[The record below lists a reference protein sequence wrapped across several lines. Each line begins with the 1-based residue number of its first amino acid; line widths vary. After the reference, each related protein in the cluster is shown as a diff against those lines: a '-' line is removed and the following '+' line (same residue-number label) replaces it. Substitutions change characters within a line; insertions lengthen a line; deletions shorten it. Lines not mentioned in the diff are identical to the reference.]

1 MGKWIEGTVV
11 GQKRWTDHL
20 YSLQVDAEIGSFGPG
35 QWTKLALPV
44 GGEFV
49 ARAYSFVNASRER
62 PHEFF
67 YNTVPEGH
75 LSPRL
80 ARLEPMDV
88 VFLAPAA
95 SGLFTLD
102 EVPDA
107 EVLWLIATGTGLG
120 PYLSMLR
127 SDALWDRFRKAVLVH
142 AVRRAADLAYRDVVA
157 AIAARHGERFRAV
170 SFVSRE
176 QHAGALAGR
185 IPEAIGDE
193 RLERAAG
200 VPLAPETSQVMLCG
214 NPDMVMDAT
223 DALKARGLKRHR
235 HRDPGHVA
243 VEPYW

>member
-1 MGKWIEGTVV
+1 MAKWVEGTVV
-11 GQKRWTDHL
+11 GQRQWTDRL
-20 YSLQVDAEIGSFGPG
+20 FSLQVDAEVGAFEPG

-44 GGEFV
+44 AGEFV
-49 ARAYSFVNASRER
+49 ARAYSFVNAPKDR
-62 PHEFF
+62 PHEFY
-67 YNTVPEGH
+67 YNTVPDGH

-80 ARLEPMDV
+80 ARLESMDV

-95 SGLFTLD
+95 SGVFTLG

-107 EVLWLIATGTGLG
+107 ESLWLIATGTGLG
-120 PYLSMLR
+120 PFLSMLR
-127 SDALWDRFRKAVLVH
+127 SDLPWQRFRQVVLVH
-142 AVRRAADLAYRDVVA
+142 AVRHAADLTYRQ
-157 AIAARHGERFRAV
+157 AIDSVRAQHRDRFRAV

-176 QHAGALAGR
+176 PHPAALAGR
-185 IPEAIGDE
+185 IPEAIADE

-200 VPLAPETSQVMLCG
+200 VPLAPKTAQVMLCG
-214 NPDMVMDAT
+214 NPEMVMDAT

>member
-11 GQKRWTDHL
+11 SQKRWTDHL
-20 YSLQVDAEIGSFGPG
+20 YSLRVDAEIGAFEPG

-44 GGEFV
+44 AGEFV
-49 ARAYSFVNASRER
+49 ARPYSFVNAPKAR

-95 SGLFTLD
+95 AGLFTLS

-127 SDALWDRFRKAVLVH
+127 SEALWDRFGKVVLVH
-142 AVRRAADLAYRDVVA
+142 AVRRAADLVYRDVVE
-157 AIAARHGERFRAV
+157 AIAGRQRERFRAV
-170 SFVSRE
+170 AFVSRE
-176 QHAGALAGR
+176 KRAGALAGR
-185 IPEAIGDE
+185 IPEAIADE

-200 VPLAPETSQVMLCG
+200 VPLAPRTSQVMLCG
-214 NPDMVMDAT
+214 NPDMVLDVT
-223 DALKARGLKRHR
+223 DALKARGLKRRR

>member
-11 GQKRWTDHL
+11 GQRRWTDHL
-20 YSLQVDAEIGSFGPG
+20 YSLQVDAEIGSFEAG

-44 GGEFV
+44 AGEFV
-49 ARAYSFVNASRER
+49 ARPYSFVNAPKER

-95 SGLFTLD
+95 SGLFTLA
-102 EVPDA
+102 EIPDA

-127 SDALWDRFRKAVLVH
+127 SDALWDRFRKVVLVR
-142 AVRRAADLAYRDVVA
+142 AVRRAADLAYRDVVE
-157 AIAARHGERFRAV
+157 AIAARHRDRFRAL
-170 SFVSRE
+170 SFVSGE
-176 QHAGALAGR
+176 QHAGALTGR

-200 VPLAPETSQVMLCG
+200 VPIAAQTSQVMLCG